1 MGARRAHEG
10 GGGMTASPRG
20 RSGRQD
26 VIATTSFRGRTRI
39 AGTLIF
45 AGWAASGLAQPP
57 QVKIDPV
64 GETDA
69 VHADTTARVGLEIA
83 LDPGYHVNSDTP
95 LDDFLIPTV
104 LRLDPPDGFT
114 LEGVA
119 FPEAILLDQV
129 GAEEPLSV
137 FEEEFVIGAALRVD
151 ASLAPGAYV
160 VPGTLR
166 YQACNDRMCFNP
178 TNASVRFDVTVA
190 PDSQPLAV
198 VRPDLFAGLA
208 MADPGGSAPAPAA
221 SAALLDDLSV
231 MTALGDFEVLGSTG
245 GYLNAEA
252 FLDFMAASESGEGE
266 RGWFEGRGPLAIL
279 LLILVGGLALN
290 LTPCVLPMIPINLAI
305 IGAGAKAGSR
315 ARGFA
320 LGSAYGAAMALVYGA
335 LGLVVILTAGSF
347 GTINASPWFNVG
359 IAALFVVLGLAMF
372 DVVAIDFSRL
382 QSRFT
387 AGANRAGSFVA
398 AFGMGAVAALL
409 AGACVAPVV
418 IQVIVFSSNLYGTGA
433 TLALALPFVLGVGM
447 ALPWPIAGAGL
458 SWLPK
463 PGAWMVRVKHAF
475 GVFILG
481 TAVYYGYL
489 GYGLFA
495 QRWVDPE
502 EVASSVQALLDEG
515 WHASLGQ
522 GLAAAKAED
531 KLVLVDMWATWCK
544 NCLTMDRTTLKAPA
558 VEAGLE
564 EYVKVKFQAEDLD
577 ASPARDVLKHLDGIG
592 LPTYA
597 ILRPR
602 TGGPAAAGS

>member
-1 MGARRAHEG
+1 
-10 GGGMTASPRG
+10 MTA
-20 RSGRQD
+20 
-26 VIATTSFRGRTRI
+26 TTRRRTRFTW
-39 AGTLIF
+39 TLIF
-45 AGWAASGLAQPP
+45 TAWAAAGLAQPP
-57 QVKIDPV
+57 RVAIHPV

-69 VHADTTARVGLEIA
+69 VHADTTARVGLEVA
-83 LDPGYHVNSDTP
+83 LDPGYHVNSNAP
-95 LDDFLIPTV
+95 LDDLLIPTV
-104 LRLDPPDGFT
+104 LRLDPPDGFA

-129 GAEEPLSV
+129 GVEEPLAV

-151 ASLAPGAYV
+151 ASLTPGTYA

-178 TNASVRFDVTVA
+178 TNAAVRFDVTVA
-190 PDSQPLAV
+190 PGSQPLAT
-198 VRPDLFAGLA
+198 VRPDLFAGLT
-208 MADPGGSAPAPAA
+208 MADPGSAAPAPAPTPA
-221 SAALLDDLSV
+221 PLVDDLTV
-231 MTALGDFEVLGSTG
+231 MTALDDFEVLGSTG
-245 GYLNAEA
+245 GYLGTEA
-252 FLDFMAASESGEGE
+252 FLDFMAAAESGEGR

-279 LLILVGGLALN
+279 LLILAGGLALN

-315 ARGFA
+315 VRGFA
-320 LGSAYGAAMALVYGA
+320 LGGTYGAAMALVYGI

-347 GTINASPWFNVG
+347 GTINSSPWFNVG
-359 IAALFVVLGLAMF
+359 IATLFVVLGLAMF
-372 DVVAIDFSRL
+372 DVLAIDFSRF

-387 AGANRAGSFVA
+387 AGTAGGGSFLA

-418 IQVIVFSSNLYGTGA
+418 IQVIVFSSNLYGTGTTA
-433 TLALALPFVLGVGM
+433 ALALPFVLGVGM
-447 ALPWPIAGAGL
+447 ALPWPVAGAGL
-458 SWLPK
+458 SWMPK

-495 QRWVDPE
+495 QRWVDPA
-502 EVASSVQALLDEG
+502 EVADSARALLDEG
-515 WHASLGQ
+515 WHASLGR
-522 GLAAAKAED
+522 GLAAAQAEN

-558 VEAGLE
+558 VENGLE
-564 EYVKVKFQAEDLD
+564 AYVKVKFQAEDLD

-602 TGGPAAAGS
+602 TDAGAADAGS

>member
-1 MGARRAHEG
+1 
-10 GGGMTASPRG
+10 MTARPGAQWEATVSSTTPFRAWT
-20 RSGRQD
+20 RTVWTLMLSG
-26 VIATTSFRGRTRI
+26 
-39 AGTLIF
+39 L
-45 AGWAASGLAQPP
+45 AASSLAQPP
-57 QVKIDPV
+57 TVAIHPV

-69 VHADTTARVGLEIA
+69 VHADTTARVGLDIT
-83 LDPGYHVNSDTP
+83 LDAGYHVNSNTP
-95 LDDFLIPTV
+95 LDDLLIPTV
-104 LRLDPPDGFT
+104 LRLDPPEGFD

-119 FPEAILLDQV
+119 FPDAILLEQV
-129 GAEEPLSV
+129 GAEEPLAV

-151 ASLAPGAYV
+151 ASLAPGTYSI
-160 VPGTLR
+160 PGTLR

-178 TNASVRFDVTVA
+178 TNAPVQLDVTVV
-190 PDSQPLAV
+190 PDSQPLAA
-198 VRPDLFAGLA
+198 VRADLFAGLT
-208 MADPGGSAPAPAA
+208 MADPDGSVPAPA
-221 SAALLDDLSV
+221 SAGAPVLDDLSV
-231 MTALGDFEVLGSTG
+231 MTALEDFEVLGSTG
-245 GYLNAEA
+245 GYLGTDA
-252 FLDFMAASESGEGE
+252 FLGFMEAAESGEGE
-266 RGWFEGRGPLAIL
+266 RGWFEGRGPVAIL

-315 ARGFA
+315 TRGFA
-320 LGSAYGAAMALVYGA
+320 LGGAYGAAMALVYGI

-372 DVVAIDFSRL
+372 DVLAIDFSRL
-382 QSRFT
+382 QSRFPT
-387 AGANRAGSFVA
+387 GTSQGGSFVV

-418 IQVIVFSSNLYGTGA
+418 IQVIVFSSNLYGTGT
-433 TLALALPFVLGVGM
+433 TLALALPFVLGIGM
-447 ALPWPIAGAGL
+447 ALPWPVAGAGL
-458 SWLPK
+458 SWMPK
-463 PGAWMVRVKHAF
+463 PGAWMVHVKHAF

-502 EVASSVQALLDEG
+502 EVASSVQELLDEG

-522 GLAAAKAED
+522 GLAAAKAEN

-544 NCLTMDRTTLKAPA
+544 NCLTMDRTTLKAAA

-564 EYVKVKFQAEDLD
+564 GYVKVKFQAEDLD

-597 ILRPR
+597 ILRPVSDAR
-602 TGGPAAAGS
+602 TADAGS

>member
-1 MGARRAHEG
+1 M
-10 GGGMTASPRG
+10 S
-20 RSGRQD
+20 S
-26 VIATTSFRGRTRI
+26 TTSFRGWTRPVL
-39 AGTLIF
+39 TLILS
-45 AGWAASGLAQPP
+45 GWAAAGLAQPP
-57 QVKIDPV
+57 TVLIDPV
-64 GETDA
+64 AETDA
-69 VHADTTARVGLEIA
+69 VHAGGTARVGLDIA
-83 LDPGYHVNSDTP
+83 LDPGYHVNSDAP
-95 LDDFLIPTV
+95 LDDLLIPTV
-104 LRLDPPDGFT
+104 LRLDPPDGFA

-119 FPEAILLDQV
+119 FPEAILLEQV
-129 GAEEPLSV
+129 GVEEPLAV
-137 FEEEFVIGAALRVD
+137 FEEEFTIGAALRVD
-151 ASLAPGAYV
+151 ASLPPGTYA

-178 TNASVRFDVTVA
+178 TNAPVEFVVEVA
-190 PDSQPLAV
+190 PDSQPLTT
-198 VRPDLFAGLA
+198 VRGDLFAGLT
-208 MADPGGSAPAPAA
+208 MADPGAPAPAA
-221 SAALLDDLSV
+221 PPGAAAPVLDDLSV
-231 MTALGDFEVLGSTG
+231 MNALEDFEVLGSTG
-245 GYLNAEA
+245 GYLGTEA
-252 FLDFMAASESGEGE
+252 FLGFMAASESGEGE

-315 ARGFA
+315 LRGFA
-320 LGSAYGAAMALVYGA
+320 LGGAYGAAMALVYGG

-347 GTINASPWFNVG
+347 GTINSSPWFNVG

-372 DVVAIDFSRL
+372 DVLAIDFSRL
-382 QSRFT
+382 QSRF
-387 AGANRAGSFVA
+387 AGGANRAGSFLV

-418 IQVIVFSSNLYGTGA
+418 IQVIVFSSNLYGTG
-433 TLALALPFVLGVGM
+433 TTIALALPFVLGIGM

-458 SWLPK
+458 SWMPK
-463 PGAWMVRVKHAF
+463 PGAWMVHVKHAF

-481 TAVYYGYL
+481 TAIYYGYV

-495 QRWVDPE
+495 QRWVDPD
-502 EVASSVQALLDEG
+502 EVASSVQALLEEG

-531 KLVLVDMWATWCK
+531 RLVLVDMWATWCK
-544 NCLTMDRTTLKAPA
+544 NCLTMDRTTLKAPE

-564 EYVKVKFQAEDLD
+564 DYVKVKFQAEDLD
-577 ASPARDVLKHLDGIG
+577 ASPARDVLRHLDGIG

-602 TGGPAAAGS
+602 SDAGTAGAGD

>member
-1 MGARRAHEG
+1 M
-10 GGGMTASPRG
+10 S
-20 RSGRQD
+20 S
-26 VIATTSFRGRTRI
+26 TTSFRGW
-39 AGTLIF
+39 AGPVLTLILSGL
-45 AGWAASGLAQPP
+45 ATSGLAQPP
-57 QVKIDPV
+57 QVLIDPV
-64 GETDA
+64 TETDA
-69 VHADTTARVGLEIA
+69 VHADGTARVGLDIA
-83 LDPGYHVNSDTP
+83 LDPGYHVNSDAP
-95 LDDFLIPTV
+95 LDDLLIPTV
-104 LRLDPPDGFT
+104 LRLDPPEGFT

-119 FPEAILLDQV
+119 FPEAILLEQV
-129 GAEEPLSV
+129 GVEEPLAV
-137 FEEEFVIGAALRVD
+137 FEEEFTIGAALRVD
-151 ASLAPGAYV
+151 ASVAPGAYT

-178 TNASVRFDVTVA
+178 VNASVEFAVEVA
-190 PDSQPLAV
+190 PDSRPLTT
-198 VRPDLFAGLA
+198 VRTDLFAGLT
-208 MADPGGSAPAPAA
+208 MTDPGGDVPARPPAAPAPV
-221 SAALLDDLSV
+221 LDDLSV
-231 MTALGDFEVLGSTG
+231 MAALEDFEVLGSTG
-245 GYLNAEA
+245 GYLGTEA

-315 ARGFA
+315 LRGFA
-320 LGSAYGAAMALVYGA
+320 LGGAYGAAMALVYGG

-347 GTINASPWFNVG
+347 GTINSSPWFNVG

-372 DVVAIDFSRL
+372 DVLAIDFSRL
-382 QSRFT
+382 QARF
-387 AGANRAGSFVA
+387 AGGGGRAGSFLV

-418 IQVIVFSSNLYGTGA
+418 IQVIVFSSNLYGTG
-433 TLALALPFVLGVGM
+433 TTIALALPFVLGIGM

-458 SWLPK
+458 SWMPK
-463 PGAWMVRVKHAF
+463 PGAWMVHVKHAF

-481 TAVYYGYL
+481 TAVYYGYI

-495 QRWVDPE
+495 QRWVDPD
-502 EVASSVQALLDEG
+502 EVASSVQALLEEG

-544 NCLTMDRTTLKAPA
+544 NCLTMDRTTLKAPE

-564 EYVKVKFQAEDLD
+564 GYVKVKFQAEDLD
-577 ASPARDVLKHLDGIG
+577 ASPAGDVLRHLDGIG

-602 TGGPAAAGS
+602 PDARTADAGD

>member
-1 MGARRAHEG
+1 MSS
-10 GGGMTASPRG
+10 T
-20 RSGRQD
+20 
-26 VIATTSFRGRTRI
+26 ISFRGWTRPVL
-39 AGTLIF
+39 TLMLS
-45 AGWAASGLAQPP
+45 GLAASGLAQPP
-57 QVKIDPV
+57 TVLIDEV
-64 GETDA
+64 TETDA
-69 VHADTTARVGLEIA
+69 VHAGTTARVGLDVI
-83 LDPGYHVNSDTP
+83 LDPGYHVNSDVP
-95 LDDFLIPTV
+95 LDDLLIPTV
-104 LRLDPPDGFT
+104 LRLDPPEGFT

-119 FPEAILLDQV
+119 FPEAILLEQV
-129 GAEEPLSV
+129 GVDEPLAV
-137 FEEEFVIGAALRVD
+137 FEEEFTIGAALRVD
-151 ASLAPGAYV
+151 ASLAPGAYT

-178 TNASVRFDVTVA
+178 TNADVAFAVTVA
-190 PDSQPLAV
+190 PDGRPLTT
-198 VRPDLFAGLA
+198 VRGDLFAGLT
-208 MADPGGSAPAPAA
+208 MADPGAPAPAA
-221 SAALLDDLSV
+221 PPPVPPAVLDDLSV
-231 MTALGDFEVLGSTG
+231 MAALEDFEVLGSTG
-245 GYLNAEA
+245 GYLGTEA

-315 ARGFA
+315 LRGFA
-320 LGSAYGAAMALVYGA
+320 LGGAYGAAMALVYGG

-347 GTINASPWFNVG
+347 GTINSSPWFNVG

-372 DVVAIDFSRL
+372 DVLAIDFSRL
-382 QSRFT
+382 QSRF
-387 AGANRAGSFVA
+387 AGGANRAGSFLV

-418 IQVIVFSSNLYGTGA
+418 IQVIVFSSNLYGTG
-433 TLALALPFVLGVGM
+433 TTIALALPFVLGIGM

-458 SWLPK
+458 SWMPR
-463 PGAWMVRVKHAF
+463 PGAWMVHVKHAF

-481 TAVYYGYL
+481 TALYYGYV

-495 QRWVDPE
+495 QRWVDPD
-502 EVASSVQALLDEG
+502 EVASSVQALLEEG

-544 NCLTMDRTTLKAPA
+544 NCLTMDRTTLKAPE
-558 VEAGLE
+558 VEAGLGD
-564 EYVKVKFQAEDLD
+564 YVKVKFQAEDLD
-577 ASPARDVLKHLDGIG
+577 ASPARDVLRHLDGIG

-597 ILRPR
+597 ILRPL
-602 TGGPAAAGS
+602 ADAGTAGAGD

>member
-1 MGARRAHEG
+1 M
-10 GGGMTASPRG
+10 
-20 RSGRQD
+20 
-26 VIATTSFRGRTRI
+26 ATTRFRGWTRTVW
-39 AGTLIF
+39 TLIF
-45 AGWAASGLAQPP
+45 AAWAAPGLAQPP
-57 QVKIDPV
+57 EVAIHPV

-69 VHADTTARVGLEIA
+69 VHADTTARVGLEVA
-83 LDPGYHVNSDTP
+83 LDPGYHVNSNAP
-95 LDDFLIPTV
+95 LDDLLIPTV

-119 FPEAILLDQV
+119 FPEAILLEQAGV
-129 GAEEPLSV
+129 EEPLAV

-151 ASLAPGAYV
+151 ASLAPGDYV

-178 TNASVRFDVTVA
+178 TTAPVEFNVTVA
-190 PDSQPLAV
+190 PDGEPLAAA
-198 VRPDLFAGLA
+198 RPGLFAGLT
-208 MADPGGSAPAPAA
+208 MADPGGGAPPPAAPAPPMV
-221 SAALLDDLSV
+221 DDLSV
-231 MTALGDFEVLGSTG
+231 MTALEDFEVLGSTG
-245 GYLNAEA
+245 GYLNTEA

-279 LLILVGGLALN
+279 LLILAGGLALN

-320 LGSAYGAAMALVYGA
+320 LGGAYGAAMALVYGV

-347 GTINASPWFNVG
+347 GTINSSPWFNVG

-372 DVVAIDFSRL
+372 DVLAIDFSRL
-382 QSRFT
+382 QSRF
-387 AGANRAGSFVA
+387 AASSPQAGSFLV

-418 IQVIVFSSNLYGTGA
+418 IQVIVFSSNLYGTG
-433 TLALALPFVLGVGM
+433 TTVALALPFVLGIGM
-447 ALPWPIAGAGL
+447 ALPWPVAGAGL
-458 SWLPK
+458 SWMPK
-463 PGAWMVRVKHAF
+463 PGAWMVHVKHAF
-475 GVFILG
+475 GVFILA
-481 TAVYYGYL
+481 TAVYYGYV

-502 EVASSVQALLDEG
+502 EVASSVRELLDEG

-544 NCLTMDRTTLKAPA
+544 NCLTMDRTTLKAPE

-564 EYVKVKFQAEDLD
+564 AYVKVKFQAEDLD

-602 TGGPAAAGS
+602 TDGRTADAGS

>member
-1 MGARRAHEG
+1 MSSTIPFHGW
-10 GGGMTASPRG
+10 T
-20 RSGRQD
+20 RS
-26 VIATTSFRGRTRI
+26 AL
-39 AGTLIF
+39 TLILC
-45 AGWAASGLAQPP
+45 GGAASGLAQPP
-57 QVKIDPV
+57 TVLIDPV
-64 GETDA
+64 NETDA
-69 VHADTTARVGLEIA
+69 VHADSTARVGLDIA
-83 LDPGYHVNSDTP
+83 LDPGYHVNSDAP
-95 LDDFLIPTV
+95 LDDLLIPTV
-104 LRLDPPDGFT
+104 LRLDPPEGFT
-114 LEGVA
+114 LAGVA
-119 FPEAILLDQV
+119 FPEAILLEQV
-129 GAEEPLSV
+129 GVDEPLAV
-137 FEEEFVIGAALRVD
+137 FEEEFTIGAALRVD
-151 ASLAPGAYV
+151 ASVAPGTYA

-178 TNASVRFDVTVA
+178 TNEPVKFAVTVA
-190 PDSQPLAV
+190 SGEQALTT
-198 VRPDLFAGLA
+198 VRPNLFAGLT
-208 MADPGGSAPAPAA
+208 MADPGGSAPAPPAA
-221 SAALLDDLSV
+221 PAPVLDDLSV
-231 MTALGDFEVLGSTG
+231 MAALDDFEVLGSTG
-245 GYLNAEA
+245 GYLGTEA

-305 IGAGAKAGSR
+305 IGAGARAGSR
-315 ARGFA
+315 LRGFA
-320 LGSAYGAAMALVYGA
+320 LGGAYGAAMALVYGG

-372 DVVAIDFSRL
+372 DVLAIDFSRL
-382 QSRFT
+382 QSRF
-387 AGANRAGSFVA
+387 AGAGNRAGSFLV

-418 IQVIVFSSNLYGTGA
+418 IQVIVFSSDLYGTG
-433 TLALALPFVLGVGM
+433 TTIALALPFVLGIGM

-458 SWLPK
+458 SWMPK
-463 PGAWMVRVKHAF
+463 PGAWMVHVKHAF

-481 TAVYYGYL
+481 TAVYYGYI

-495 QRWVDPE
+495 QRWVDPD
-502 EVASSVQALLDEG
+502 EVASSVQALLEEG

-544 NCLTMDRTTLKAPA
+544 NCLTMDRTTLKAPE

-564 EYVKVKFQAEDLD
+564 DYVKVKFQAEDLD
-577 ASPARDVLKHLDGIG
+577 ASPAGDVLKHLDGIG

-602 TGGPAAAGS
+602 SDARTAAAGD

>member
-1 MGARRAHEG
+1 
-10 GGGMTASPRG
+10 MTA
-20 RSGRQD
+20 
-26 VIATTSFRGRTRI
+26 TTRFRTRI
-39 AGTLIF
+39 AWTLIL
-45 AGWAASGLAQPP
+45 AGPAAALAQPP
-57 QVKIDPV
+57 RVAIRPV

-83 LDPGYHVNSDTP
+83 LDPGYHVNSNTP
-95 LDDFLIPTV
+95 LDDLLIPTS

-119 FPEAILLDQV
+119 FPEAILLEQQGV
-129 GAEEPLSV
+129 EEPLAV

-151 ASLAPGAYV
+151 AALAPGTYA

-178 TNASVRFDVTVA
+178 TNAPVRFDVTVA
-190 PDSQPLAV
+190 PDGRPLTT
-198 VRPDLFAGLA
+198 VRADLFAGLTL
-208 MADPGGSAPAPAA
+208 ADPGGGAPAPASAPAP
-221 SAALLDDLSV
+221 LVDDLSV
-231 MTALGDFEVLGSTG
+231 MAALDDFEVLGSTG
-245 GYLNAEA
+245 GYLGTEA
-252 FLDFMAASESGEGE
+252 FLDFMAAAESGEGE

-279 LLILVGGLALN
+279 LLILAGGLALN
-290 LTPCVLPMIPINLAI
+290 LTPCVLPMIPINLAV
-305 IGAGAKAGSR
+305 IGAGARAGSR
-315 ARGFA
+315 VRGFA
-320 LGSAYGAAMALVYGA
+320 LGGTYGAAMALVYGV

-347 GTINASPWFNVG
+347 GTINSSPWFNAG

-372 DVVAIDFSRL
+372 DVLAIDFSRF

-387 AGANRAGSFVA
+387 GGAPRAGSFLA
-398 AFGMGAVAALL
+398 AFGMGTVAALL

-418 IQVIVFSSNLYGTGA
+418 IQVIVFSSNLYGTGTTA
-433 TLALALPFVLGVGM
+433 ALALPFVLGVGM
-447 ALPWPIAGAGL
+447 ALPWPVAGAGL
-458 SWLPK
+458 SWMPK

-481 TAVYYGYL
+481 TAVYYGYV

-495 QRWVDPE
+495 QRWVDPD
-502 EVASSVQALLDEG
+502 EVAESARALLDEG

-522 GLAAAKAED
+522 GLATAKAEN

-544 NCLTMDRTTLKAPA
+544 NCLTMDRTTLKAPE
-558 VEAGLE
+558 VEEGLE
-564 EYVKVKFQAEDLD
+564 AYVKVKFQAEDLD
-577 ASPARDVLKHLDGIG
+577 ASPARDVLRHLDGIG

-602 TGGPAAAGS
+602 TDARIASAGS

>member
-1 MGARRAHEG
+1 MSSTTPFRGWTR
-10 GGGMTASPRG
+10 TAWTLVL
-20 RSGRQD
+20 SGW
-26 VIATTSFRGRTRI
+26 TTSV
-39 AGTLIF
+39 
-45 AGWAASGLAQPP
+45 LAQPP
-57 QVKIDPV
+57 QVLIHPV

-69 VHADTTARVGLEIA
+69 VHADTTARVGLEIT

-95 LDDFLIPTV
+95 LDDLLIPTV

-114 LEGVA
+114 LDGVA
-119 FPEAILLDQV
+119 FPEAILLEQV
-129 GAEEPLSV
+129 GVEEPLAV
-137 FEEEFVIGAALRVD
+137 FEEEFTIGAALRVD
-151 ASLAPGAYV
+151 ASLAPGTYA

-178 TNASVRFDVTVA
+178 TNAPVRFDVTVA
-190 PDSQPLAV
+190 PDGQPLTT
-198 VRPDLFAGLA
+198 VRADLFAGLTT
-208 MADPGGSAPAPAA
+208 ADPGGSVPAPAA
-221 SAALLDDLSV
+221 AGAPLLDDLSV
-231 MTALGDFEVLGSTG
+231 MAALRDFEVLGSTG
-245 GYLNAEA
+245 GYLGTEA

-305 IGAGAKAGSR
+305 IGAGARAGSR

-320 LGSAYGAAMALVYGA
+320 LGGAYGTAMALVYGI

-372 DVVAIDFSRL
+372 DVLAIDFSRL
-382 QSRFT
+382 QSRLAT
-387 AGANRAGSFVA
+387 GNNQGGSFVV

-418 IQVIVFSSNLYGTGA
+418 IQVIVFSSNLYGTG
-433 TLALALPFVLGVGM
+433 TTIALALPFVLGIGM

-458 SWLPK
+458 SWMPK
-463 PGAWMVRVKHAF
+463 PGAWMVHVKHAF

-481 TAVYYGYL
+481 TAVYYGYI

-502 EVASSVQALLDEG
+502 EVAGSVQELLEEG

-522 GLAAAKAED
+522 GLAAAKAENR
-531 KLVLVDMWATWCK
+531 LVLVDLWATWCK
-544 NCLTMDRTTLKAPA
+544 NCLTMDRTTLKAPE

-564 EYVKVKFQAEDLD
+564 GYVKVKFQAEDLD
-577 ASPARDVLKHLDGIG
+577 ASPARDVLKHVDGIG

-602 TGGPAAAGS
+602 SDASTAVAGSQAQESAP

>member
-1 MGARRAHEG
+1 
-10 GGGMTASPRG
+10 MTA
-20 RSGRQD
+20 
-26 VIATTSFRGRTRI
+26 TTRRRTRFTW
-39 AGTLIF
+39 TLIF
-45 AGWAASGLAQPP
+45 TAWAAAGLAQPP
-57 QVKIDPV
+57 RVAIHPV

-69 VHADTTARVGLEIA
+69 VHADTTARVGLEVA
-83 LDPGYHVNSDTP
+83 LDPGYHVNSNAP
-95 LDDFLIPTV
+95 LDDLLIPTV
-104 LRLDPPDGFT
+104 LRLDPPDGFS

-129 GAEEPLSV
+129 GVEEPLAV

-151 ASLAPGAYV
+151 ASLAPGTYA

-178 TNASVRFDVTVA
+178 TNAAVRFDVTVA
-190 PDSQPLAV
+190 PDSQPLAT
-198 VRPDLFAGLA
+198 VRPDLFAGLT
-208 MADPGGSAPAPAA
+208 MADPGGGAPAPAPTPA
-221 SAALLDDLSV
+221 PLVDDLTV
-231 MTALGDFEVLGSTG
+231 MTALDDFEVLGSTG
-245 GYLNAEA
+245 GYLGTEA
-252 FLDFMAASESGEGE
+252 FLDFMAAAEAGEGR

-279 LLILVGGLALN
+279 LLILAGGLALN

-315 ARGFA
+315 VRGFA
-320 LGSAYGAAMALVYGA
+320 LGGTYGAAMALVYGI

-347 GTINASPWFNVG
+347 GTINSSPWFNVG
-359 IAALFVVLGLAMF
+359 IATLFVVLGLAMF
-372 DVVAIDFSRL
+372 DVLAIDFSRF

-387 AGANRAGSFVA
+387 AGTAGGGSFLA

-418 IQVIVFSSNLYGTGA
+418 IQVIVFSSNLYGTGTTA
-433 TLALALPFVLGVGM
+433 ALALPFVLGVGM
-447 ALPWPIAGAGL
+447 ALPWPVAGAGL
-458 SWLPK
+458 SWMPK

-481 TAVYYGYL
+481 TAVYYGYV

-495 QRWVDPE
+495 QRWVDPA
-502 EVASSVQALLDEG
+502 EVADSARALLDEG
-515 WHASLGQ
+515 WHASLGR
-522 GLAAAKAED
+522 GLAAAKAEN

-544 NCLTMDRTTLKAPA
+544 NCLTMDRTTLKAPE
-558 VEAGLE
+558 VETGLE
-564 EYVKVKFQAEDLD
+564 AYVKVKFQAEDLD

-602 TGGPAAAGS
+602 TDAEAADAGS

>member
-1 MGARRAHEG
+1 
-10 GGGMTASPRG
+10 MTA
-20 RSGRQD
+20 
-26 VIATTSFRGRTRI
+26 TTRRRTRFTW
-39 AGTLIF
+39 TLIF
-45 AGWAASGLAQPP
+45 TAWAAAGLAQPP
-57 QVKIDPV
+57 RVAIHPV

-69 VHADTTARVGLEIA
+69 VHADTTARVGLEVA
-83 LDPGYHVNSDTP
+83 LDPGYHVNSNAP
-95 LDDFLIPTV
+95 LDDLLIPTV
-104 LRLDPPDGFT
+104 LRLDPPDGFA

-129 GAEEPLSV
+129 GVEEPLAV

-151 ASLAPGAYV
+151 ASLAPGTYA

-178 TNASVRFDVTVA
+178 TNAAVRFDVTVA
-190 PDSQPLAV
+190 PGSQPLAT
-198 VRPDLFAGLA
+198 VRPDLFAGLT
-208 MADPGGSAPAPAA
+208 MADPGSAAPAPAPPPA
-221 SAALLDDLSV
+221 PLVDDLTV
-231 MTALGDFEVLGSTG
+231 MTALDDFEVLGSTG
-245 GYLNAEA
+245 GYLGTEA
-252 FLDFMAASESGEGE
+252 FLDFMAAAESGEGR

-279 LLILVGGLALN
+279 LLILAGGLALN

-315 ARGFA
+315 VRGFA
-320 LGSAYGAAMALVYGA
+320 LGGTYGAAMALVYGI

-347 GTINASPWFNVG
+347 GTINSSPWFNVG
-359 IAALFVVLGLAMF
+359 IATLFIVLGLAMF
-372 DVVAIDFSRL
+372 DVLAIDFSRF

-387 AGANRAGSFVA
+387 AGTAGGGSFLA

-418 IQVIVFSSNLYGTGA
+418 IQVIVFSSNLYGTGTTA
-433 TLALALPFVLGVGM
+433 ALALPFVLGVGM
-447 ALPWPIAGAGL
+447 ALPWPVAGAGL
-458 SWLPK
+458 SWMPK

-495 QRWVDPE
+495 QRWVDPA
-502 EVASSVQALLDEG
+502 EVADSARALLDEG
-515 WHASLGQ
+515 WHASLGR
-522 GLAAAKAED
+522 GLAAAKAEN

-558 VEAGLE
+558 VENGLE
-564 EYVKVKFQAEDLD
+564 AYVKVKFQAEDLD

-602 TGGPAAAGS
+602 TDAEAADAGS

>member
-1 MGARRAHEG
+1 M
-10 GGGMTASPRG
+10 S
-20 RSGRQD
+20 S
-26 VIATTSFRGRTRI
+26 TTSFRGW
-39 AGTLIF
+39 AGPVLTLILSGL
-45 AGWAASGLAQPP
+45 ATSGLAQPP
-57 QVKIDPV
+57 QVLIDPV
-64 GETDA
+64 TETDA
-69 VHADTTARVGLEIA
+69 VHADSTARVGLDIA
-83 LDPGYHVNSDTP
+83 LDPGYHVNSDAP
-95 LDDFLIPTV
+95 LDDLLIPTV
-104 LRLDPPDGFT
+104 LRLDPPEGFT
-114 LEGVA
+114 VEGVA
-119 FPEAILLDQV
+119 FPEAILLEQV
-129 GAEEPLSV
+129 GVEEPLAV
-137 FEEEFVIGAALRVD
+137 FEEEFTIGAALRVE
-151 ASLAPGAYV
+151 ASVAAGAYT

-178 TNASVRFDVTVA
+178 VNASVEFAVEVA
-190 PDSQPLAV
+190 PDSRPLTT
-198 VRPDLFAGLA
+198 VRTDLFAGLT
-208 MADPGGSAPAPAA
+208 MTDPGGDVPARPPAAPARV
-221 SAALLDDLSV
+221 LDDLSV
-231 MTALGDFEVLGSTG
+231 MAALEDFEVLGSTG
-245 GYLNAEA
+245 GYLGTEA

-315 ARGFA
+315 LRGFA
-320 LGSAYGAAMALVYGA
+320 LGGAYGAAMALVYGV
-335 LGLVVILTAGSF
+335 LGLAVILTAGSF
-347 GTINASPWFNVG
+347 GTINSSPWFNVG

-372 DVVAIDFSRL
+372 DVLAIDFSRL
-382 QSRFT
+382 QARF
-387 AGANRAGSFVA
+387 AGGGGRAGSFLV

-418 IQVIVFSSNLYGTGA
+418 IQVIVFSSNLYGTG
-433 TLALALPFVLGVGM
+433 TTIALALPFVLGIGM

-458 SWLPK
+458 SWMPK
-463 PGAWMVRVKHAF
+463 PGAWMVHVKHAF

-481 TAVYYGYL
+481 TAVYYGYI

-495 QRWVDPE
+495 QRWVDPD
-502 EVASSVQALLDEG
+502 EVASSVQALLEEG

-544 NCLTMDRTTLKAPA
+544 NCLTMDRTTLKAPE

-564 EYVKVKFQAEDLD
+564 DYVKVKFQAEDLD
-577 ASPARDVLKHLDGIG
+577 ASPAGDVLKHLDGIG

-602 TGGPAAAGS
+602 RDARTADAGD

>member
-1 MGARRAHEG
+1 MSS
-10 GGGMTASPRG
+10 T
-20 RSGRQD
+20 
-26 VIATTSFRGRTRI
+26 ISFRGWTRPVL
-39 AGTLIF
+39 ALFLSGL
-45 AGWAASGLAQPP
+45 AASGLAQPP
-57 QVKIDPV
+57 TVLIDPAS
-64 GETDA
+64 ETDA
-69 VHADTTARVGLEIA
+69 VHAGTTARVGLDIA
-83 LDPGYHVNSDTP
+83 LDPGYHVNSDAP
-95 LDDFLIPTV
+95 LDDLLIPTV
-104 LRLDPPDGFT
+104 LRLDPPEGFT

-119 FPEAILLDQV
+119 FPEAILLEQV
-129 GAEEPLSV
+129 GVEEPLAV
-137 FEEEFVIGAALRVD
+137 FEEEFTIGAALRVD
-151 ASLAPGAYV
+151 ASLAPGAYTI
-160 VPGTLR
+160 PGTLR

-178 TNASVRFDVTVA
+178 TNEPVEFAVTVA
-190 PDSQPLAV
+190 PDGQPLAT
-198 VRPDLFAGLA
+198 VRPDLFAGLT
-208 MADPGGSAPAPAA
+208 MADPGGRVPAPPPAAAAPA
-221 SAALLDDLSV
+221 LDDLSV
-231 MTALGDFEVLGSTG
+231 MTALEDFEVLGSTG
-245 GYLNAEA
+245 GYLGTEA

-315 ARGFA
+315 LRGFA
-320 LGSAYGAAMALVYGA
+320 LGGAYGAAMALVYGA

-372 DVVAIDFSRL
+372 DVLAIDFSRL
-382 QSRFT
+382 QSRF
-387 AGANRAGSFVA
+387 AGDANRAGSFLV

-418 IQVIVFSSNLYGTGA
+418 IQVIVFSSNLYGTG
-433 TLALALPFVLGVGM
+433 TTIALALPFVLGIGM

-458 SWLPK
+458 SWMPK
-463 PGAWMVRVKHAF
+463 PGAWMVHVKHAF

-481 TAVYYGYL
+481 TAVYYGYI

-495 QRWVDPE
+495 QRWVDPD
-502 EVASSVQALLDEG
+502 EVASSVQALLEEG
-515 WHASLGQ
+515 WHASLGA

-544 NCLTMDRTTLKAPA
+544 NCLTMDRTTLKAPE

-564 EYVKVKFQAEDLD
+564 DYVKVKFQAEDLD
-577 ASPARDVLKHLDGIG
+577 ASPAGDVLRHLDGIG

-602 TGGPAAAGS
+602 SDARIADASD

>member
-1 MGARRAHEG
+1 
-10 GGGMTASPRG
+10 MTA
-20 RSGRQD
+20 
-26 VIATTSFRGRTRI
+26 TTRRRTRFTW
-39 AGTLIF
+39 TLIF
-45 AGWAASGLAQPP
+45 TAWAAAGLAQPP
-57 QVKIDPV
+57 RVAIHPV

-69 VHADTTARVGLEIA
+69 VHADTTARVGLEVA
-83 LDPGYHVNSDTP
+83 LDPGYHVNSNAP
-95 LDDFLIPTV
+95 LDDLLIPTV
-104 LRLDPPDGFT
+104 LRLDPPDGFS

-129 GAEEPLSV
+129 GVEEPLAV

-151 ASLAPGAYV
+151 ASLAPGTYA

-178 TNASVRFDVTVA
+178 TNAAVRFDVTVA
-190 PDSQPLAV
+190 PDSQPLAT
-198 VRPDLFAGLA
+198 VRPDLFAGLT
-208 MADPGGSAPAPAA
+208 MADPGGGAPGPAPTPAP
-221 SAALLDDLSV
+221 LVDDLTV
-231 MTALGDFEVLGSTG
+231 MTALDDFEVLGSTG
-245 GYLNAEA
+245 GFLGTEA
-252 FLDFMAASESGEGE
+252 FLDFMAAAEAGEGR

-279 LLILVGGLALN
+279 LLILAGGLALN

-315 ARGFA
+315 IRGFA
-320 LGSAYGAAMALVYGA
+320 LGGTYGAAMALVYGI

-347 GTINASPWFNVG
+347 GTINSSPWFNVG
-359 IAALFVVLGLAMF
+359 IATLFVVLGLAMF
-372 DVVAIDFSRL
+372 DVLAIDFSRF

-387 AGANRAGSFVA
+387 AGTAGGGSFLA

-418 IQVIVFSSNLYGTGA
+418 IQVIVFSSNLYGTGTTA
-433 TLALALPFVLGVGM
+433 ALALPFVLGVGM
-447 ALPWPIAGAGL
+447 ALPWPVAGAGL
-458 SWLPK
+458 SWMPK

-495 QRWVDPE
+495 QRWVDPA
-502 EVASSVQALLDEG
+502 EVADSARALLDEG
-515 WHASLGQ
+515 WHASLGR
-522 GLAAAKAED
+522 GLAAAKAEN

-544 NCLTMDRTTLKAPA
+544 NCLTMDRTTLKAPE
-558 VEAGLE
+558 VENGLE
-564 EYVKVKFQAEDLD
+564 AYVKVKFQAEDLD

-602 TGGPAAAGS
+602 IDAEAADAGS